1 MPTPSLNSL
10 KDNLFQLIK
19 SLTASEKR
27 NFSLYANRLEVNIDS
42 KFLSLFAIIDKM
54 ENYDENVIIKNNIT
68 TKKQLSNLK
77 AQLYRQILVSLR
89 MNPLNQD
96 NRYVI
101 REQLDFATILHKKGL
116 FKQSLKVLDKV
127 KKFAIDREEKD
138 IVYEIIEL
146 EKTIESQ
153 YTVKDNEERID
164 FLISQSEDIFKSNH
178 KASMLSNLYLKIYS
192 IAIKIGYVKNVHEK
206 KELEIFFISKLPK
219 YEFKQLGVREKLLL
233 YNAHLMYNFV
243 VQDYISC
250 YRYSSK
256 CINLFYEN
264 EQVIHTNPV
273 WFLKLSSYVLES
285 LFIIKHKKYF
295 SNALTRLEETV
306 SNPNFPKNDNTNSIY
321 FFCIYNSRFN
331 EIFLDYD
338 LKKGLDLINE
348 FLIVLKKHKDFLDEH
363 RIMVFYY
370 KIASIYFLNENY
382 KKCIEFV
389 NRIIENKSLV
399 MREDLLCFSRILSL
413 MAHYEAGIDSNLDKQ
428 IVSTYQFLIKLNGL
442 NKVQIELIK
451 SLKRI
456 ANINPTNLKS
466 ELIKLHSNLKKYENH
481 RYERRIFLHLDL
493 ISWLESKIENK
504 KVSTILIEKNNR
516 KDNLVTQ
523 N

>member
-1 MPTPSLNSL
+1 MPTSNLNSV

-27 NFSLYANRLEVNIDS
+27 NFSLYANRLDVNTDS
-42 KFLSLFAIIDKM
+42 KFLSLFALIDKM

-96 NRYVI
+96 NRYII
-101 REQLDFATILHKKGL
+101 REQFDFATILHKKGL

-127 KKFAIDREEKD
+127 KRFAIEHEEKD
-138 IVYEIIEL
+138 IVYEIIDL

-153 YTVKDNEERID
+153 YITKDNEGRID
-164 FLISQSEDIFKSNH
+164 ALISQSEDIFNTNH
-178 KASMLSNLYLKIYS
+178 TASILSNLNLKMYS
-192 IAIKIGYVKNVHEK
+192 LVIKIGYVKNVHEK
-206 KELEIFFISKLPK
+206 NEIEVFFKSKLPK
-219 YEFKQLGVREKLLL
+219 YKFEDLGVREKLLL
-233 YNAHLMYNFV
+233 YNAHLMYNFL

-264 EQVIHTNPV
+264 EQVIYTNPV

-285 LFIIKHKKYF
+285 LFIIKHKTYF
-295 SNALTRLEETV
+295 NSALARLEETV
-306 SNPNFPKNDNTNSIY
+306 SNPNFPKNDNANSIF
-321 FFCIYNSRFN
+321 FFCLYNSRFN
-331 EIFLDYD
+331 SVFLDYD
-338 LKKGLDLINE
+338 LKKGLNLINE

-389 NRIIENKSLV
+389 NKIIENKNLI

-413 MAHYEAGIDSNLDKQ
+413 MAHYEAGMDSNLDKQ
-428 IVSTYQFLIKLNGL
+428 IVSTYQFLMKLNGL

-456 ANINPTNLKS
+456 ANINPNNLKS

-493 ISWLESKIENK
+493 ISWLESKIDNK
-504 KVSTILIEKNNR
+504 KVSLILIEKNNE
-516 KDNLVTQ
+516 KNNIVTQ

>member
-1 MPTPSLNSL
+1 
-10 KDNLFQLIK
+10 
-19 SLTASEKR
+19 
-27 NFSLYANRLEVNIDS
+27 
-42 KFLSLFAIIDKM
+42 
-54 ENYDENVIIKNNIT
+54 
-68 TKKQLSNLK
+68 
-77 AQLYRQILVSLR
+77 
-89 MNPLNQD
+89 
-96 NRYVI
+96 
-101 REQLDFATILHKKGL
+101 
-116 FKQSLKVLDKV
+116 
-127 KKFAIDREEKD
+127 
-138 IVYEIIEL
+138 
-146 EKTIESQ
+146 
-153 YTVKDNEERID
+153 
-164 FLISQSEDIFKSNH
+164 
-178 KASMLSNLYLKIYS
+178 
-192 IAIKIGYVKNVHEK
+192 
-206 KELEIFFISKLPK
+206 
-219 YEFKQLGVREKLLL
+219 
-233 YNAHLMYNFV
+233 
-243 VQDYISC
+243 
-250 YRYSSK
+250 
-256 CINLFYEN
+256 
-264 EQVIHTNPV
+264 
-273 WFLKLSSYVLES
+273 
-285 LFIIKHKKYF
+285 
-295 SNALTRLEETV
+295 
-306 SNPNFPKNDNTNSIY
+306 
-321 FFCIYNSRFN
+321 
-331 EIFLDYD
+331 
-338 LKKGLDLINE
+338 
-348 FLIVLKKHKDFLDEH
+348 
-363 RIMVFYY
+363 MVFYY